1 VPSSRDSIYRDRQ
14 MTVIRKLILPAA
26 FVACAIAF
34 AAGCVTEETSETIPP
49 YASTSDEGRNPA
61 STPSPTAS
69 QEAGSSGGVM
79 SSTGHV
85 IGDVITAPFR
95 AIGDVFS
102 NK

>member
-1 VPSSRDSIYRDRQ
+1 
-14 MTVIRKLILPAA
+14 MTVIRKVILPAA
-26 FVACAIAF
+26 IVACAIAF

-61 STPSPTAS
+61 SGPSPTAD
-69 QEAGSSGGVM
+69 AGSSGGVM
-79 SSTGHV
+79 SGTGHV

-95 AIGDVFS
+95 AIGDAFS

>member
-1 VPSSRDSIYRDRQ
+1 

-26 FVACAIAF
+26 IVACAIAF

-49 YASTSDEGRNPA
+49 YASTSDEGRNPE
-61 STPSPTAS
+61 STPSPIVS

-95 AIGDVFS
+95 AIGDAFS

>member
-1 VPSSRDSIYRDRQ
+1 
-14 MTVIRKLILPAA
+14 MKVIRKMILLAA
-26 FVACAIAF
+26 IVTCALAF

-61 STPSPTAS
+61 SAPSPAAD
-69 QEAGSSGGVM
+69 AGSSGGVM

-95 AIGDVFS
+95 AIGDAFS
-102 NK
+102 DK

>member
-1 VPSSRDSIYRDRQ
+1 
-14 MTVIRKLILPAA
+14 MTVIRKVILPAA
-26 FVACAIAF
+26 IVACALAF

-61 STPSPTAS
+61 STPSPA
-69 QEAGSSGGVM
+69 ADDGSSGGVM

-95 AIGDVFS
+95 AIGDAFS
-102 NK
+102 DK

>member
-1 VPSSRDSIYRDRQ
+1 
-14 MTVIRKLILPAA
+14 MTVIRKMILPAA
-26 FVACAIAF
+26 IVACAIAF

-61 STPSPTAS
+61 SGPSPTAD
-69 QEAGSSGGVM
+69 AGSSGGVM
-79 SSTGHV
+79 SSSGHV

-95 AIGDVFS
+95 AIGDAFS